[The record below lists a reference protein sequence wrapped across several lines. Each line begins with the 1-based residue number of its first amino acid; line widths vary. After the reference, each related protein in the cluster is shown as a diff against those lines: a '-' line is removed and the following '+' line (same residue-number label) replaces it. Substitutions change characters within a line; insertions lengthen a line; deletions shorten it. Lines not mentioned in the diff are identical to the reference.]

1 MPTMDEEQYRRLVEQ
16 CRALGF
22 DTERLIRAGA

>member
-1 MPTMDEEQYRRLVEQ
+1 MAEEQYQRLVEQ
-16 CRALGF
+16 CRSLGF